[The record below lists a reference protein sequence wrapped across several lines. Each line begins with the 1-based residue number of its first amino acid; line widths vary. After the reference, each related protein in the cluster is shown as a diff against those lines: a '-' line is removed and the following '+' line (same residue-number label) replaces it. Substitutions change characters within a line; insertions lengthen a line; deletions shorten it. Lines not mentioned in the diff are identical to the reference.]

1 MYSLLLNGVPKPV
14 TFFRR
19 EYGDLKHADDY
30 DVTLLV
36 SHESVNKDPMTI
48 FIKFYVIMT
57 SKREYYPRLLMEKKP
72 GKFRTVSTATPVKK
86 KVRFILV
93 PLISNIV
100 VLI

>member
-1 MYSLLLNGVPKPV
+1 MFSKLFNFL
-14 TFFRR
+14 RR

-36 SHESVNKDPMTI
+36 SHESVCEDPMTI

-72 GKFRTVSTATPVKK
+72 GKFRTVSTATPVKHSALTS
-86 KVRFILV
+86 LV
-93 PLISNIV
+93 C
-100 VLI
+100 